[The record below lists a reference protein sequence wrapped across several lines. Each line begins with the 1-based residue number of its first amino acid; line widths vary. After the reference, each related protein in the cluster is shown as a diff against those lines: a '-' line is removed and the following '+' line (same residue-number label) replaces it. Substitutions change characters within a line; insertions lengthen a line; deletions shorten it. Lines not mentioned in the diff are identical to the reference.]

1 MVVTTKATVLVVDDE
16 EGIVETLSGIL
27 EDEDYEVITAS
38 SGEQALSLVK
48 EYSPEIILLDV
59 WMPKG
64 MDGLETL
71 KNIKEINQ
79 DPAVIMISG
88 HSTIDTAVQA
98 TKLGAHDFLEKP
110 LSLEKVLIIIRRA
123 LERQQLEKENKEL
136 KNVISGRQEIVGES
150 PQIKALKEDIAKAA
164 VSQSRVFIFGESGTG
179 KELVAQA
186 LHYGS
191 DRCNKNFV
199 EVNCAAIPHE
209 LIESEIFGHEKGSFT
224 GAIERK
230 RGKFEVADG
239 GTLFLDE
246 IGDMALVTQAKVLR
260 VIEAQEFERV
270 GGNKKIKVDV
280 RIISATNKNL
290 QDAIKNGT
298 FREDLF
304 FRLNVIPL
312 HVPHLRERK
321 SDIPLLVG
329 YFLSTFAKLYGQ
341 KTKKVNKA
349 TLEALIKYDWP
360 GNVRE
365 LKNMIERFVIMN
377 PSETIDVK
385 FVPSFKET
393 RMDYYS
399 YKTMKE
405 ARDKFEKDFILRKL
419 QENNWNISKTAEELE
434 IERSNLHRKIKSL
447 GIEIP

>member
-1 MVVTTKATVLVVDDE
+1 
-16 EGIVETLSGIL
+16 
-27 EDEDYEVITAS
+27 
-38 SGEQALSLVK
+38 
-48 EYSPEIILLDV
+48 
-59 WMPKG
+59 
-64 MDGLETL
+64 
-71 KNIKEINQ
+71 
-79 DPAVIMISG
+79 
-88 HSTIDTAVQA
+88 
-98 TKLGAHDFLEKP
+98 
-110 LSLEKVLIIIRRA
+110 
-123 LERQQLEKENKEL
+123 
-136 KNVISGRQEIVGES
+136 
-150 PQIKALKEDIAKAA
+150 
-164 VSQSRVFIFGESGTG
+164 
-179 KELVAQA
+179 LVAQA

>member
-1 MVVTTKATVLVVDDE
+1 MVVTAKATILVVDDE
-16 EGIVETLSGIL
+16 EGIVETLSSIL
-27 EDEDYEVITAS
+27 EDEGYEVVTAA

-59 WMPKG
+59 WMPLG

-79 DPAVIMISG
+79 EPAVIMISG
-88 HSTIDTAVQA
+88 HATIDTAVQA

-136 KNVISGRQEIVGES
+136 KSVISSRQEIVGEN

-164 VSQSRVFIFGESGTG
+164 VSQSRIFIFGESGTG

-186 LHYGS
+186 LHYRS

-246 IGDMALVTQAKVLR
+246 IGDMALITQAKVLR
-260 VIEAQEFERV
+260 VIETQEFERV

-290 QDAIKNGT
+290 QDTIKDGM

-312 HVPHLRERK
+312 HVPPLRERK
-321 SDIPLLVG
+321 SDIPLLVN
-329 YFLSTFAKLYGQ
+329 YFLSTFAKMYGQ
-341 KTKKVNKA
+341 KTKKISKA
-349 TLEALIKYDWP
+349 TLESLIKYNWP

-365 LKNMIERFVIMN
+365 LKNIIERFVIMN
-377 PSETIDVK
+377 PSDSIDVK
-385 FVPSFKET
+385 YVPSFKET
-393 RMDYYS
+393 RMEYYN

-419 QENNWNISKTAEELE
+419 QENNWNISRTAEELE